1 MDEKRKAAARTEETI
16 AEQDRDLKLFDA
28 IGREKRKKRTRR
40 VVILIVVL
48 AMVAGGLYAAVRYGR
63 AKVKEQV
70 NSMAPTSTTESY
82 TVNTGS
88 VVTTVSGSGQL
99 TDADTEALR
108 LPEGVKVDEV
118 LVYVGQT
125 VQEGDYLATVEP
137 ASVMKA
143 MSAVQKTL
151 TGLDDKLR
159 TASNE
164 AVPVL
169 LTTQMPGRVKIIYA
183 AAEDDV
189 AACMV
194 EHGALAVLSVDG
206 YMAADIRTDALD
218 GVLEV
223 KVIRANGK
231 TIKGTVEKTV
241 GGSVTVLVTDNGPL
255 AGEEI
260 TVLAPDGSEAGKGTL
275 YIHEPLRITGY
286 AGTIN
291 RVNCKENQ
299 FFNIG
304 YSLFSLKDTAYSANY
319 ESILRERREA
329 EDTLLE
335 LLKIYQCGA
344 VTAPFAG
351 TVSSIEYKKTGNTD
365 TSSQTSA
372 DGTAGSDTAAAAA
385 AAGADTTGG
394 STSGTSGSGTV
405 KDDRALLTLSKDE
418 RMNVTLTVDEKDI
431 LSLELGQEAQ
441 ITINSIGEVFT
452 GEVTEINRWAT
463 GTNGVT
469 SYTAV
474 ITMPKDPRMLP
485 GMSVRAVVRIQGVAG
500 AILIPEQAL
509 HQSRDAAFVYTS
521 ADPVTGELGD
531 PVSVIAGLSDG
542 SMVEITEGLKEGD
555 TVYYTVT
562 VDPWAYAYGSGGD
575 ASSDGAWV
583 DVPADGAL
591 ASAGDSAPA
600 GEGEGA
606 VASGDAAPAAAE
618 EASAL
623 SEG

>member
-183 AAEDDV
+183 AAGDDV

-206 YMAADIRTDALD
+206 YMAADIQTDALD

-241 GGSVTVLVTDNGPL
+241 GGSATVLVTDNGPL

-319 ESILRERREA
+319 ESILRQRREA

-351 TVSSIEYKKTGNTD
+351 TVSSIEYKKPANTD
-365 TSSQTSA
+365 TGAQTSS
-372 DGTAGSDTAAAAA
+372 DGGSAAAGDI
-385 AAGADTTGG
+385 AGADTSGG
-394 STSGTSGSGTV
+394 DTSGTAGTAAA

-583 DVPADGAL
+583 DVPADGAF

-600 GEGEGA
+600 AEGEA
-606 VASGDAAPAAAE
+606 AFASGDAAPAGAE
-618 EASAL
+618 EAPSG